1 MKAKIGEIISA
12 SVSEGLEAKLEL
24 DNPEDLRIGYPIIV
38 EGNSYEFYCIVEDV
52 VNKNLEIAERLAGST
67 LRDSIIPSGTT
78 HEGYGGRIFYSKA
91 VLRPIQL
98 IDKETNELSEAQTI
112 PPYFAEARHATKDDV
127 ERIYEVNKHS
137 APVGSIRGVEEFMV
151 HLDFKKLTEKPFGI
165 FGRTGMGKSILNKLV
180 CLGILAKR
188 AGSVLIFDMHSEYG
202 IYSRGDNMEGLKYYF
217 PERVEV
223 FSLDP
228 KNTEAKPFI
237 INPRDIRPEDLIVSM
252 RDLTQNM
259 RDAIYEVDRTRGT
272 EDLVRAIRNIDPDCV
287 DEGKI
292 HLSVINAV
300 KRRIGR
306 LDRFSFVRG
315 GKDTFKQM
323 VEMIKDG
330 RSIVLDFGDYGTD
343 QMVYLFVAN
352 ILARRLFNL
361 YVEKIGDSPRLV
373 VFLEEAHKFLEP
385 EIASY
390 TIFNRLARETR
401 KFNLI
406 LALIDQRPSRIDD
419 EVRSQ
424 LANRLVMSMKEPS
437 DISSSLAG
445 LQDRSMWEMIIGTI
459 PARTVAVMGD
469 AIRIPT
475 VINIMEYTPENVR
488 THIIG
493 ESDSIS
499 NDKIDEIAKQ
509 ATTVLDF

>member
-38 EGNSYEFYCIVEDV
+38 EGSSYEFYCIVEDV
-52 VNKNLEIAERLAGST
+52 VNKNMDIAERLAGSA

-98 IDKETNELSEAQTI
+98 IEKETNELSEPQTI
-112 PPYFAEARHATKDDV
+112 PPYFAEARHATRADV

-180 CLGILAKR
+180 CLGILARR

-217 PERVEV
+217 PERIEV

-259 RDAIYEVDRTRGT
+259 RDAVYEVDRTRGA
-272 EDLVRAIRNIDPDCV
+272 EDLVRAIRNIDPDHV

-292 HLSVINAV
+292 HLSVLNAV

-323 VEMIKDG
+323 VGLIKDG
-330 RSIVLDFGDYGTD
+330 KSIVLDFGDYGTD

-361 YVEKIGDSPRLV
+361 YVEKNGDSPRLV

-390 TIFNRLARETR
+390 TIFSRLARETR

-445 LQDRSMWEMIIGTI
+445 VQDKSMWEMIIGTI

-475 VINIMEYTPENVR
+475 VINIMEYTPDNVG

-493 ESDSIS
+493 ERDSIS
-499 NDKIDEIAKQ
+499 NDKIDKIAKQ